1 MKRKGSTPR
10 SHLLQRDFLTTCPDV
25 LPHQWI
31 GQVLD
36 TQGHPLY
43 LCTSKTNALEKE
55 KEKGMRGV
63 VAHLDAKYRH
73 TVFVRRGAYVILHS
87 LSDIDTVKS
96 RSPPPIEAFIDHV
109 LFPQHIKV
117 MKKLEQHGLRLI
129 FHVFFLLYNSWKV
142 NDLPHFVYLG
152 NHEVVFSFVNKMEIM
167 KTVHSCLM
175 TLKTKRG
182 FPRSMN
188 VTEF

>member
-117 MKKLEQHGLRLI
+117 MKKLGTWPFSSSSSSTSLDDSVEETHWVDEEEED
-129 FHVFFLLYNSWKV
+129 VFQGST
-142 NDLPHFVYLG
+142 DDS
-152 NHEVVFSFVNKMEIM
+152 ESFE
-167 KTVHSCLM
+167 
-175 TLKTKRG
+175 
-182 FPRSMN
+182 
-188 VTEF
+188 E